1 MSRDPGVGRTRGLEV
16 GPIRD
21 LNLDPDL
28 IRAQARDQEVFTKM
42 IEDRVTG
49 KTNVVHGLKQ
59 NYLGGVLSW
68 WCLALLDYIVLYS
81 IVLHL
86 ALIRYSC
93 VLHFQSQFFFK

>member
-28 IRAQARDQEVFTKM
+28 ILAQARDQEVFTKM

-49 KTNVVHGLKQ
+49 KNKT
-59 NYLGGVLSW
+59 
-68 WCLALLDYIVLYS
+68 
-81 IVLHL
+81 
-86 ALIRYSC
+86 R
-93 VLHFQSQFFFK
+93 